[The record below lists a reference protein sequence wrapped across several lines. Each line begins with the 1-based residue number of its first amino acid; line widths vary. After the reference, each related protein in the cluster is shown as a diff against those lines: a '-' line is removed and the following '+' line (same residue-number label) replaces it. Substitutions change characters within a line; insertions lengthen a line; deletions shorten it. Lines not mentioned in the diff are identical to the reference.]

1 MMAWGGG
8 RAQGSKATNE
18 MRSKT
23 DRPMRGEEKKVVD
36 DKNENQF
43 NMCNVYSEE
52 LNYLLLT

>member
-1 MMAWGGG
+1 MADDGMGGG

-43 NMCNVYSEE
+43 NMRNVYSVE
-52 LNYLLLT
+52 LNYL